1 MLLHFI
7 FLVTQDDLQ
16 NRSKEFEYIQQMAQF
31 YKKWIKD
38 TFSTD
43 VDIQSDQMI
52 TVKSGLLHR
61 IDTSALLEDH
71 RKRGQGIFHF
81 YLCNFRPLWT
91 DCTCEGYSAEN
102 FGMSLWQRPKDQN
115 DALFLAE
122 KNCTVVSHELSHEF
136 LRQKKTKNQVE
147 LVHDVWTKHLFD
159 ELPFEQYGKDF
170 EPTTNDPYFFTI
182 DASSF
187 RL

>member
-16 NRSKEFEYIQQMAQF
+16 NRSKEFEYIQQMSQF

-43 VDIQSDQMI
+43 VDVQSDQMI
-52 TVKSGLLHR
+52 TPKSGLLQR
-61 IDTSALLEDH
+61 IDTSTLLEDH
-71 RKRGQGIFHF
+71 RKRGQEIFHF

-91 DCTCEGYSAEN
+91 DCTCEGYHAEN

-115 DALFLAE
+115 DTLFLAE
-122 KNCTVVSHELSHEF
+122 KNCTVVSHEISHEF
-136 LRQKKTKNQVE
+136 LRQKKIKNQAE
-147 LVHDVWTKHLFD
+147 LVHDVWSRHLFD

-170 EPTTNDPYFFTI
+170 EPTTKDPYFFTI
-182 DASSF
+182 DTSKF
-187 RL
+187 R